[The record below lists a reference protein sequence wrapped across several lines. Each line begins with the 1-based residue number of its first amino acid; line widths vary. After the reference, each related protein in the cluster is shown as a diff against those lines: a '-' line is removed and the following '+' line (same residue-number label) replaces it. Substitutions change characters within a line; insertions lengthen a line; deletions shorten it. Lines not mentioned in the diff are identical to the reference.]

1 MWNDPITAYVCIRP
15 FSDLF
20 CRPTDVFVTQFFW
33 RYSVTLDLPNRGRK
47 NLVTQYSTT
56 MQKVGQLCTTIALG
70 KGQKR
75 VTKVRAEWI
84 TVNVVKSP
92 QMMKITFWRKN
103 SKSLTTSLGIS
114 TQRWCYVGN
123 DDFPKK
129 KGSFMKICL
138 LLRFYVFALIRD
150 LFCTNQ
156 WSKTSKISPRKNF
169 FALLGSLFTWSMP
182 FTYKK
187 CINFSGRGSLQ
198 IFGGFIYNQQH
209 LNFLRAIQI

>member
-129 KGSFMKICL
+129 KAHSWRFVSCL
-138 LLRFYVFALIRD
+138 SSTYLHLLEIYFVQ
-150 LFCTNQ
+150 TNGQ
-156 WSKTSKISPRKNF
+156 RRPKYHPRKTF
-169 FALLGSLFTWSMP
+169 LLF
-182 FTYKK
+182 
-187 CINFSGRGSLQ
+187 
-198 IFGGFIYNQQH
+198 
-209 LNFLRAIQI
+209 